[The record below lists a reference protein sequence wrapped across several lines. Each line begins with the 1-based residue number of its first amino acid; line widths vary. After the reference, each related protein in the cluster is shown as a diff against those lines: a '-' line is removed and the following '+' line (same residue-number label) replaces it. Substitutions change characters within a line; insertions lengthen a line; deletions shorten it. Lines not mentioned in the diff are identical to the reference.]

1 MEDLLKLRDEIDII
15 DNEIV
20 ALYEKRM
27 KIAEDVAR
35 FKIRTGKKVFDR
47 DREKSKLDALSQK
60 ASSEFTKIGITELF
74 EHIMAVSRKRQYQLL
89 TENGVIEASEL
100 KSVKEFD
107 VPNARIVFQG
117 VEGAYSQQAMMEYFG
132 EECDSFHVETWKDAM
147 EAIHSGNADFAV
159 LPIENSTAGI
169 VSENYDLL
177 VEYDNYIVGE
187 QMIQIQHALLG
198 CPEANPEEITTVY
211 SHPQALMQ
219 CSDFLYGHPEWE
231 KISLKNTAVS
241 AKKVMEDGDRTHAAI
256 ASTLTA
262 ELYGLNVLNDNISNS
277 SYNVTRFII
286 VSNKKICMKN
296 ANRVSICFEIAHESG
311 SLYHILSHFIYNN
324 INMTNIQSR
333 PMKGKTWEYRF
344 FVDFE
349 GNLEDTGVINALKG
363 VKEEAVSM
371 RILGTYVNSGI

>member
-20 ALYEKRM
+20 SLYEKRM
-27 KIAEDVAR
+27 KIAEGVAR
-35 FKIRTGKKVFDR
+35 YKITTGKKVFDR
-47 DREKSKLDALSQK
+47 EREVSKLNTLSAK
-60 ASSEFTKIGITELF
+60 ATSEFTKVGIVELF

-89 TENGVIEASEL
+89 TESGLVEL
-100 KSVKEFD
+100 PELESVNDFV

-132 EECDSFHVETWKDAM
+132 NACDSFHVETWKDAM
-147 EAIHSGNADFAV
+147 EAIQNGEADFAV

-187 QMIQIQHALLG
+187 QVIQIKHALLG
-198 CPEANPEEITTVY
+198 IPDAKLDDITTVY

-219 CSDFLYGHPEWE
+219 CSDFLYEHSDWE

-241 AKKVMEDGDRTHAAI
+241 AKKVMEEKDKTHAAI

-262 ELYGLNVLNDNISNS
+262 ELYGLKVLDDTIANTQNNA
-277 SYNVTRFII
+277 TRFII
-286 VSNKKICMKN
+286 VTNKKICSKN
-296 ANRVSICFEIAHESG
+296 ANNVSVCFEVAHESG
-311 SLYHILSHFIYNN
+311 SLYHMLSHFIYNN

-333 PMKGKTWEYRF
+333 PIKGKNWEYRF

-349 GNLEDTGVINALKG
+349 GRLEDTGVINALRG
-363 VKEEAVSM
+363 IKEEATSM
-371 RILGTYVNSGI
+371 KILGTY